1 MLELNNWGRVI
12 VSTIVVAG
20 FMYIL
25 NLIITVKTQGG
36 SPAEVQLV
44 MLGAL
49 GAAFGQVVSY
59 WVGSSAGSAKKDE
72 ALATAAASN
81 PSTVIPPTG
90 GR

>member
-12 VSTIVVAG
+12 VSTVVVVG

-25 NLIITVKTQGG
+25 NLVITIKTQGG

-59 WVGSSAGSAKKDE
+59 WVGSSSGSTSKDQ
-72 ALATAAASN
+72 AIQNLASK
-81 PSTVIPPTG
+81 P
-90 GR
+90 